1 METTTKSTEPQK
13 VPIYPPDKNRAI
25 IYWIASFAA
34 FCAAAAF
41 HDLYLTILTGIAMA
55 SASAY
60 VGEQLYKVNVYKEIL
75 YYRALW
81 TMIDVKDMND
91 KDV

>member
-1 METTTKSTEPQK
+1 MLKMATTTTEPQK

-25 IYWIASFAA
+25 LYWIASFAA
-34 FCAAAAF
+34 FCAAAVF
-41 HDLYLTILTGIAMA
+41 QEFWLTILTGIALA
-55 SASAY
+55 GASAY

-81 TMIDVKDMND
+81 TMIDVKNME
-91 KDV
+91 